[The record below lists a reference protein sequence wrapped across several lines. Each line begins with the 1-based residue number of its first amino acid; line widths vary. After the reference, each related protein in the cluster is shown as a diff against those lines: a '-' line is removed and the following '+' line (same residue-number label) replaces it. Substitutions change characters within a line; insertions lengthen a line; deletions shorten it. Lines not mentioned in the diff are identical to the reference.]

1 MSTPSFEHSF
11 PKAPLLGAAAL
22 VIMCIATV
30 GISRLTGFGVTRMV
44 PAVPTVSR
52 DFRFEDRADG
62 SVAVMD
68 ATTGNVA
75 INLEPGTHGFVRGV
89 MRSFAR
95 ERRAAGVSDM
105 PPFRLAR
112 LSDGRLMIEDHATH
126 RRVELDAFGSTNV
139 AAFHR
144 LLSVKEN

>member
-1 MSTPSFEHSF
+1 MSTPAFEHSF
-11 PKAPLLGAAAL
+11 PKAPLFGAAAL
-22 VIMCIATV
+22 VVICIAMV
-30 GISRLTGFGVTRMV
+30 GISRLTGVGVTRMV
-44 PAVPTVSR
+44 PAEPTVSR

-68 ATTGNVA
+68 PVTGKVA
-75 INLEPGTHGFVRGV
+75 ANLEPGTNGFVRGV

-112 LSDGRLMIEDHATH
+112 LSDGRLMIEDQATH

-139 AAFHR
+139 AAFHW
-144 LLSVKEN
+144 LLNVKQN